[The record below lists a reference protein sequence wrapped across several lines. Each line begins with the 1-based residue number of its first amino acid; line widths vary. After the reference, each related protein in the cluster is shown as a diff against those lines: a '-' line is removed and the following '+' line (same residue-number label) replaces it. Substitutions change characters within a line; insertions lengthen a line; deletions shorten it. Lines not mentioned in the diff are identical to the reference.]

1 LKRKWN
7 ETDDHEDGGVKK
19 SKWIE
24 YESEIENSDD
34 DDSEETVDE
43 NEGYKKLLY
52 DAIDAAKPMFDE
64 KYDKCVEDGMDENET
79 CQQSNDDITRFVQK
93 EFYKRYTT
101 YLKLATYLENSDVHE
116 QIVHKIQSLIDEDV
130 NQDTV
135 IKRVLK
141 KRSAYFENLFNDDY
155 FEINNKNGEANVEW

>member
-1 LKRKWN
+1 
-7 ETDDHEDGGVKK
+7 
-19 SKWIE
+19 
-24 YESEIENSDD
+24 
-34 DDSEETVDE
+34 
-43 NEGYKKLLY
+43 LY

>member
-1 LKRKWN
+1 MTTVKRLQMKMKVIK
-7 ETDDHEDGGVKK
+7 E
-19 SKWIE
+19 
-24 YESEIENSDD
+24 
-34 DDSEETVDE
+34 
-43 NEGYKKLLY
+43 LLY

-64 KYDKCVEDGMDENET
+64 KYDKCLEDGMDENET

-101 YLKLATYLENSDVHE
+101 YLKLAIYLENNDVHE

-130 NQDTV
+130 KQDTA

-155 FEINNKNGEANVEW
+155 FEMTALMLFFFSFKYLDV